1 MFQTIYLIA
10 FTILAVVAI
19 SNLIRNLIQF
29 NTAAQRPFISPNSN
43 RTVHPEL
50 LDDNGRITNEP
61 LLVMKSIDVDDA
73 RNRLDALYESSPGYG
88 EEEKP
93 S

>member
-29 NTAAQRPFISPNSN
+29 NTAAQRPFVSPNSG
-43 RTVHPEL
+43 RAVHPEL

-73 RNRLDALYESSPGYG
+73 RTRLDALYDNSPGYG